1 MNYTIID
8 VETTGSS
15 NRITE
20 ISIFKYNGNTIIDEF
35 TSLVNPESFIPSHI
49 TALTGIDNHLVADA
63 PVFKEIAE
71 QVLSITEDTIFV
83 AHNVNFDFNVIQGE
97 FKRLGI
103 NFSRKKLCTVR
114 LSRRLLPGHR
124 SYSLGKLCKA
134 LDINLVDRHRARG
147 DAEATVILFKIL
159 LQQPEAET
167 VFTEFLNKNS
177 REATLPPNL
186 PKAVFEALPN
196 QAGIYYFKDKKG
208 QIIYIGKAINLKKR
222 VLSHF
227 YSKAQKSLDMV
238 RETGDIDF
246 EVSGS
251 ELVALL
257 MEDAAIKQHF
267 PKYNKVAKRSI
278 QSYAIF
284 SYQDRKGI
292 LHLANNKGRLV
303 PQPLITFFDIRT
315 MRAYLQNIC
324 LQYNLCPKYCH
335 LQEAVSECS
344 HYNIKN
350 CKGICKNVEAIDDYN
365 NRVLDAI
372 SYMSH
377 QKDTIITKEKGRN
390 ANEEA
395 FVMIKDG
402 EYLGYGF
409 IDNQTPINHTDD
421 LNAFLIPQKDN
432 ADIQKILRQHVF
444 KNDLSK
450 SPETFQKS
458 KTKQTLKQITID
470 I

>member
-8 VETTGSS
+8 VETTGSG

-20 ISIFKYNGNTIIDEF
+20 ISIFKYNGDTIIDEF

-49 TALTGIDNHLVADA
+49 TALTGIDNQLVANA
-63 PVFKEIAE
+63 PVFKEVAE
-71 QVLSITEDTIFV
+71 QILSITEDTIFV
-83 AHNVNFDFNVIQGE
+83 AHNVNFDFNVIHSE

-103 NFSRKKLCTVR
+103 DFNRKKLCTVR

-147 DAEATVILFKIL
+147 DAEATVILFEIL
-159 LQQPEAET
+159 LNQPDADD
-167 VFTEFLNKNS
+167 VFKEFLNKNS
-177 REATLPPNL
+177 REGTLPPNL

-196 QAGIYYFKDKKG
+196 QPGIYYFKDKKG
-208 QIIYIGKAINLKKR
+208 QIIYIGKAIDLKKR

-227 YSKAQKSLDMV
+227 YSKAKKSLDMV

-246 EVSGS
+246 EISGS

-267 PKYNKVAKRSI
+267 PKYNKVAKRST

-284 SYQDRKGI
+284 SYEDRKGV
-292 LHLANNKGRLV
+292 LHLASNKGRLV
-303 PQPLITFFDIRT
+303 PQSLMTFFSIRDA
-315 MRAYLQNIC
+315 RAFLQNSC
-324 LQYNLCPKYCH
+324 SKYNLCPKYCH
-335 LQEAVSECS
+335 LQEAVTECS
-344 HYNIKN
+344 HYSIKN
-350 CKGICKNVEAIDDYN
+350 CKGICKGEEAIEDYN
-365 NRVLDAI
+365 NRVLEAI
-372 SYMSH
+372 SNISE
-377 QKDTIITKEKGRN
+377 QKNTIITKEKGRHS
-390 ANEEA
+390 NEEA
-395 FVMIKDG
+395 FVLIKDG

-409 IDNQTPINHTDD
+409 IDNEAPIHHIDD

-432 ADIQKILRQHVF
+432 VDIQKILRQHVL
-444 KNDLSK
+444 KDDTSK
-450 SPETFQKS
+450 LPETLQKS
-458 KTKQTLKQITID
+458 KTKQSVNQITFNI
-470 I
+470 